1 MKKKTGNKI
10 GLGVFVSVGLFL
22 FIIGIYFIGQR
33 QQLFRDTF
41 QVSAIFKNVN
51 GLQTGNNVRF
61 SGIDIGIVNNISQIT
76 DTTVRVD
83 MQIDE
88 RTQKFIKKDAK
99 ASIGTDG
106 LMGSKLVLIAP
117 GTNGESAIRNNDFIE
132 TIPPINMDDV
142 LFKLKTT
149 EDNTASLTG
158 DLAVIMKNIRMG
170 KGTIGMLFMDTVF
183 AKNLGVAMVNVK
195 QGSQGFKQNMD
206 AAGKSFLLKGLIK
219 KDEKKKENKE

>member
-1 MKKKTGNKI
+1 MQK
-10 GLGVFVSVGLFL
+10 
-22 FIIGIYFIGQR
+22 
-33 QQLFRDTF
+33 
-41 QVSAIFKNVN
+41 
-51 GLQTGNNVRF
+51 
-61 SGIDIGIVNNISQIT
+61 
-76 DTTVRVD
+76 RVL
-83 MQIDE
+83 E
-88 RTQKFIKKDAK
+88 RY
-99 ASIGTDG
+99 G